1 MIAALA
7 ENLTAIAVAAIA
19 AGTSILVTV
28 LQHRRTRNSN
38 STEHGEVLS
47 ALLDLTGEVGGI
59 SERFDAHVERYH
71 SDDTRKDS
79 AA

>member
-1 MIAALA
+1 MLAAIA
-7 ENLTAIAVAAIA
+7 ENLTAIAVAGIA

-28 LQHRRTRNSN
+28 LQHRRTRSSN

-47 ALLDLTGEVGGI
+47 ALLDLSGEVGGL
-59 SERFDAHVERYH
+59 RTTFDAHVERYH
-71 SDDTRKDS
+71 TDDTRKDS